1 MNKEGMVST
10 LSTKELNNLHNFY
23 NDSYND
29 YKYNYNDSSWNIPNF
44 PLQLSLLIYY
54 LQCNRMVM
62 LDNVGN
68 TSV

>member
-1 MNKEGMVST
+1 MKVFEAVT
-10 LSTKELNNLHNFY
+10 IFNNLKVYKTNFY

-44 PLQLSLLIYY
+44 PLQLNLLIYY
-54 LQCNRMVM
+54 LQCNRIVM

-68 TSV
+68 MNV